1 VPAVYSIQRDPLGI
15 WEPKCQDFGAD
26 GENGQHRRHPVV
38 ALVTTAY
45 ERGVTL
51 TAAAMA
57 AVEAHLTRL
66 PHLDKWF
73 VDITPLPSP
82 ERET

>member
-1 VPAVYSIQRDPLGI
+1 M
-15 WEPKCQDFGAD
+15 
-26 GENGQHRRHPVV
+26 